1 MKKHW
6 FWSSLG
12 YSKWVF
18 VELLVASFLLNLFM
32 LATPIFT
39 KNVYDR
45 VVPNGTFD
53 TLWVLVIAVV
63 VVYIFDILMK
73 LARSYLLEF
82 SSKKSDIV
90 ISRKI
95 FEQVLKMK
103 LSSRFSSVG
112 SFANQLKE
120 YDTLRSFFT
129 ASSIAMLIDLPFIFL
144 FFVVIFLIGGKMV
157 LVPIVASL
165 IILIYSLLLLYPLKS
180 RIERL
185 SKIKASKDGFLI
197 ESLGSLESIKLF
209 SWFDKSM
216 QKWES
221 YTLHIA
227 KEELSYRILSN
238 SMSFVSNLVIQLSN
252 ISMVV
257 WGVYAIWEQSLTLG
271 GLIALVMLSSRTLAP
286 LNQFLA
292 LMGNYQHAKRAY
304 KTLDTIMK
312 LPTEEEST
320 DALLGKIKGEICFKN
335 VSFRYPNE
343 EQYILENISFT
354 IKAGEKVAIVGA
366 IGSGKSTI
374 LKLIL
379 GLYEPQK
386 GAVLIDGIDVR
397 YLGTSVLRDAISYL
411 PQEIKLFSGTLLEN
425 IQNPQKPYDEKLLE
439 LASRLSLLNRVV
451 DRHAKGYSL
460 EVGEHGERL
469 SSGEREAVGLAR
481 IFTKT
486 SASILLLDEPT
497 RSMEHSAQESIY
509 KSIKLFSSNKT
520 LLFISHKPTI
530 LTLAERLIVL
540 ERGKLVLDGSR
551 DEVLDTLSKRG
562 AKE

>member
-1 MKKHW
+1 
-6 FWSSLG
+6 
-12 YSKWVF
+12 
-18 VELLVASFLLNLFM
+18 
-32 LATPIFT
+32 
-39 KNVYDR
+39 
-45 VVPNGTFD
+45 
-53 TLWVLVIAVV
+53 
-63 VVYIFDILMK
+63 
-73 LARSYLLEF
+73 
-82 SSKKSDIV
+82 
-90 ISRKI
+90 
-95 FEQVLKMK
+95 MK
-103 LSSRFSSVG
+103 LSNRFSSVG

-129 ASSIAMLIDLPFIFL
+129 ASSMAMLIDLPFIFL

-165 IILIYSLLLLYPLKS
+165 IIIIYSLLLIYPLKN

-209 SWFDKSM
+209 SWFDKSI

-221 YTLHIA
+221 YTLRIA
-227 KEELSYRILSN
+227 KEELGYRILSN
-238 SMSFVSNLVIQLSN
+238 SMSFVSNLVIQLSS

-292 LMGNYQHAKRAY
+292 LVGNYQHAKRAY

-320 DALLGKIKGEICFKN
+320 DALLGRVKGEICFKN

-343 EQYILENISFT
+343 EQYILEDISFT

-366 IGSGKSTI
+366 IGLGKSTI

-386 GAVLIDGIDVR
+386 GAVLIDGVDVR

-439 LASRLSLLNRVV
+439 LATRLSLLNRVV

-530 LTLAERLIVL
+530 LGLAERLIVL

-551 DEVLDTLSKRG
+551 DKVLDTLSKRG

>member
-18 VELLVASFLLNLFM
+18 VELLIASFLLNLFM

-103 LSSRFSSVG
+103 LSNRFSSVG

-165 IILIYSLLLLYPLKS
+165 IIIIYSLLLIYPLKN

-209 SWFDKSM
+209 SWFDKSI

-221 YTLHIA
+221 YTLRIA
-227 KEELSYRILSN
+227 KEELGYRILSN
-238 SMSFVSNLVIQLSN
+238 SMSFVSNLVIQLSS

-292 LMGNYQHAKRAY
+292 LVGNYQHAKRAY

-320 DALLGKIKGEICFKN
+320 DALLGRVKGEICFKN

-343 EQYILENISFT
+343 EQYILEDISFT

-386 GAVLIDGIDVR
+386 GAVLIDGVDVR

-530 LTLAERLIVL
+530 LGLAERLIVL

-551 DEVLDTLSKRG
+551 DKVLDTLSKRG